1 MEIDGQRLSGH
12 GPVAARRAGIAMI
25 HQELQHVPE
34 LTVAQNMFLGHPLK
48 AAGGL
53 LVARRQQEQAA
64 AKALAPLDPTID
76 PAAPIRTL
84 KVAQR
89 QVVEIA
95 RAMMED
101 AKVLAMDEPT
111 SSLTPAEFERL
122 AVLIAELA
130 AHGVSI
136 IYVSH
141 KMDEVFRVCETATI
155 LRDGRK
161 VDDVVLKDTTESA
174 VVARMVGRELAN
186 AEHKG
191 FARDEIVLEVAGLTR
206 GPRAWRP
213 RWRDARDGRARRQ
226 LPASQGRGA
235 RHLGPGRRGAHGT
248 LAPYRR
254 RRPAR
259 GGRDP
264 RRRPLALGSPRA
276 AIAAGLGLLPEERK
290 REGIVARRSVR
301 SNIALASMRRFS
313 RLGFVRQRALAAESE
328 ALMRDLNLRPLAIE
342 RPIGQFSGGNQQKAI
357 IGRWIAAGARILLFD
372 EPTRGIDVGAKA
384 EIYALIE
391 RLAAE
396 GRSMIVV
403 SSELPEI
410 LRVADRVLVMR
421 EGRIAG
427 VLERGSLSEE
437 AIVRLP
443 CRNRHP
449 PQPHPLFEV
458 LSHVQHQ
465 WHRRRRRPN
474 QPPRF
479 GPVGLRDA
487 GTLFGLLAIVV
498 VFAVLSPNFL
508 TERNLLNILQQSSI
522 NACVALGMTLVIIT
536 GGIDRSARRP
546 PSRRWPRR

>member
-1 MEIDGQRLSGH
+1 MNTVVDRLKLVDIGKSFGAVRALDGVEMAVRRGTVHGLLGENGAGKSTLLRILSGILNPTSGHVEIDGQRVAGH

-34 LTVAQNMFLGHPLK
+34 LTVAQNMFLGRPLK
-48 AAGGL
+48 TAGGL
-53 LVARRQQEQAA
+53 LVARRRQEQAA
-64 AKALAPLDPTID
+64 AEALAPLDPTID

-89 QVVEIA
+89 QIVEIA

-130 AHGVSI
+130 AQGVSI

-161 VDDVVLKDTTESA
+161 VTDVVMKDTTESA

-191 FARDEIVLEVAGLTR
+191 FATGRDRARGLRPDARGHGRTR
-206 GPRAWRP
+206 
-213 RWRDARDGRARRQ
+213 RDAASSFKLRKGEVLGISGLVGAGRTELLRLIAGVDRPEAGEIRVE
-226 LPASQGRGA
+226 GRS
-235 RHLGPGRRGAHGT
+235 
-248 LAPYRR
+248 
-254 RRPAR
+254 
-259 GGRDP
+259 
-264 RRRPLALGSPRA
+264 LALGSPRA

-290 REGIVARRSVR
+290 REGIIARRSVR

-328 ALMRDLNLRPLAIE
+328 KLMRELNLRPLAIE

-391 RLAAE
+391 KLAAE

-410 LRVADRVLVMR
+410 LRVADRVLVIR

-427 VLERGSLSEE
+427 VLERDGLSEE
-437 AIVRLP
+437 AIVRL
-443 CRNRHP
+443 
-449 PQPHPLFEV
+449 
-458 LSHVQHQ
+458 
-465 WHRRRRRPN
+465 
-474 QPPRF
+474 
-479 GPVGLRDA
+479 
-487 GTLFGLLAIVV
+487 
-498 VFAVLSPNFL
+498 AVP
-508 TERNLLNILQQSSI
+508 QSSPS
-522 NACVALGMTLVIIT
+522 ATTSSVT
-536 GGIDRSARRP
+536 RS
-546 PSRRWPRR
+546 

>member
-1 MEIDGQRLSGH
+1 MKSVVNRLSLVDIGKSFGSVRALDGVDMAVKQGTVHGLLGENGAGKSTLLRILSGIFEPSSGHAEIDGIRLSGH

-34 LTVAQNMFLGHPLK
+34 LTVAQNMFLGRPLK

-53 LVARRQQEQAA
+53 LVARRRQEQAA
-64 AKALAPLDPTID
+64 AEALAPLDSSID
-76 PAAPIRTL
+76 PSAPIRTL

-89 QVVEIA
+89 QIVEIA

-101 AKVLAMDEPT
+101 AKILAMDEPT

-122 AVLIAELA
+122 ALLIADLA
-130 AHGVSI
+130 ARGVSI

-161 VDDVVLKDTTESA
+161 VADVVMKDTTESA
-174 VVARMVGRELAN
+174 VIARMVGRELAN
-186 AEHKG
+186 AGHKG
-191 FARDEIVLEVAGLTR
+191 FARDEIVLDVTGLTR
-206 GPRAWRP
+206 GTAV
-213 RWRDARDGRARRQ
+213 RDASFKLHKGEVLGISGLIGAGRTELLRLIAGVDRPEAGEV
-226 LPASQGRGA
+226 LVE
-235 RHLGPGRRGAHGT
+235 GRR
-248 LAPYRR
+248 
-254 RRPAR
+254 
-259 GGRDP
+259 
-264 RRRPLALGSPRA
+264 LALGSPRA

-290 REGIVARRSVR
+290 RDGIVARRSVR

-313 RLGFVRQRALAAESE
+313 RLGFVRQRALAAESQ
-328 ALMRDLNLRPLAIE
+328 ALMSDLNLRPLAIE
-342 RPIGQFSGGNQQKAI
+342 RPIGKFSGGNQQKAI

-410 LRVADRVLVMR
+410 LRLADRVLVMR

-427 VLERGSLSEE
+427 VLQRDRLSEE
-437 AIVRLP
+437 AIV
-443 CRNRHP
+443 
-449 PQPHPLFEV
+449 
-458 LSHVQHQ
+458 
-465 WHRRRRRPN
+465 
-474 QPPRF
+474 
-479 GPVGLRDA
+479 A
-487 GTLFGLLAIVV
+487 LAV
-498 VFAVLSPNFL
+498 P
-508 TERNLLNILQQSSI
+508 QSSPAI
-522 NACVALGMTLVIIT
+522 SSSV
-536 GGIDRSARRP
+536 
-546 PSRRWPRR
+546 SRD